1 MKTIKVKPAPGR
13 ACPMP
18 EKGGALLPAA
28 GDDVPHNAYWQRRLD
43 AEDVVRVEPKKATKE
58 PQV

>member
-18 EKGGALLPAA
+18 EKGGSLLPAA

-43 AEDVVRVEPKKATKE
+43 AGDAVRAETRKAIKETK
-58 PQV
+58 V